1 MDLAAQIENWANEAL
16 QGETEYF
23 VVEIL
28 RSKTGKQIT
37 VILDGDQGIPI
48 QKCGEVSRFI
58 SRKVDEEVPDE
69 VGAFTVEV
77 SSPGVDRPL
86 KMIRQFAKHLGRSLR
101 FMDEE
106 GKEQEGVFK
115 ALDGETLNL
124 EMTIKEKGKKKQVV
138 ERTYNL
144 SSITDPKVVVS
155 FKR

>member
-1 MDLAAQIENWANEAL
+1 MELAAQIEQWANEAL

-23 VVEIL
+23 VVEVL

-37 VILDGDQGIPI
+37 VLLDGDQGIPI

-58 SRKVDEEVPDE
+58 SRMVDEEVPDE

-101 FMDEE
+101 FTDEE

-115 ALDGETLNL
+115 ALDGEVLSL

>member
-1 MDLAAQIENWANEAL
+1 MELAAQIEHWANEAL

-37 VILDGDQGIPI
+37 VLLDGDQGIPI

-101 FMDEE
+101 FTDEE

-115 ALDGETLNL
+115 ALNGKVLTL